1 MTTTEITILS
11 CYFAVLVVLAIY
23 GLHRYVLMYL
33 YFKYKDRVP
42 VPQGCF
48 AEPPLVTV
56 QLPIFNEMYV
66 VTRLIEAVCRMD
78 YPRDRLEIQ
87 VLDDSTDETQ
97 QIAQAAVERYRAQ
110 GYDIHYLHRP
120 DRLGFKAGA
129 LDFGMQRA
137 RGEFLAIFDADFVPA
152 PEILRCTID
161 YFTDPQVG
169 MVQVRWGHINRDF
182 SILTQVQSIFLDG
195 HFVLEHGAR
204 NRSGRFFNFN
214 GTAGVWR
221 RSCIG
226 ASGGWQH
233 DTLTEDLDLSY
244 RAQLKGWHFVFL
256 PHIVS
261 PAELPVEMNAF
272 KTQQHRWAKGSIQTG
287 KKLIPALLRSRLPW
301 TVKLEA
307 LFHLTNNAAY
317 LLMIA
322 LSLLMFP
329 AMAIRVKMGWS
340 KTLIIDLPI
349 FLLASA
355 SFSSFY
361 FCAQRE
367 IYADWKKRLKYIP
380 FLMSLG
386 MGLSVNNAKAVLE
399 ALLGF
404 DTEFR
409 RTPKYRIESNR
420 DQWKDKRYR
429 GQIDM
434 LVLIELALGIYFS
447 VTLYFA
453 IVSGLYFSIP
463 FIILFQVGFL
473 YTAMLSL
480 LQLGHRWRFE
490 RRQAASSRA

>member
-1 MTTTEITILS
+1 MTITETAILS
-11 CYFAVLVVLAIY
+11 AYFAVLIVLAVY
-23 GLHRYVLMYL
+23 GLHRYQLMYL
-33 YFKYKDRVP
+33 YHKYRDRVP
-42 VPQGCF
+42 LPAGRFEQL
-48 AEPPLVTV
+48 PLVTV
-56 QLPIFNEMYV
+56 QLPIYNEMYV
-66 VTRLIEAVCRMD
+66 VTRLIDAVCRLD
-78 YPRDRLEIQ
+78 YPRERLEIQ

-97 QIAQAAVERYRAQ
+97 QIAHAAVERYRAQ
-110 GYDIHYLHRP
+110 GYDIHYLHRT

-129 LDFGMQRA
+129 LDYGMRRA
-137 RGEFLAIFDADFVPA
+137 RGEFLAIFDADFIPA
-152 PEILRCTID
+152 PEILRRTID
-161 YFTDPQVG
+161 FFTDAGVG

-182 SILTQVQSIFLDG
+182 SILTQVQSMFLDG

-221 RSCIG
+221 RSCIID
-226 ASGGWQH
+226 AGGWQH

-244 RAQLKGWHFVFL
+244 RAQLEGWRFVFL
-256 PHIVS
+256 PQIVS

-287 KKLIPALLRSRLPW
+287 RKLIPKLLRSSLPW

-307 LFHLTNNAAY
+307 LFHLTNNVAY

-340 KTLIIDLPI
+340 KTLFIDLPI

-355 SFSSFY
+355 SFSTFY
-361 FCAQRE
+361 FFAQRE
-367 IYADWKKRLKYIP
+367 IYRDWMQRLKYIP

-399 ALLGF
+399 ALLGL

-429 GQIDM
+429 GQIDP
-434 LVLIELALGIYFS
+434 LVLIELALGVYFT
-447 VTLYFA
+447 VTLYYA

-480 LQLGHRWRFE
+480 LQQGHRWRFE
-490 RRQAASSRA
+490 RQQAASRA

>member
-1 MTTTEITILS
+1 
-11 CYFAVLVVLAIY
+11 
-23 GLHRYVLMYL
+23 
-33 YFKYKDRVP
+33 
-42 VPQGCF
+42 
-48 AEPPLVTV
+48 
-56 QLPIFNEMYV
+56 
-66 VTRLIEAVCRMD
+66 
-78 YPRDRLEIQ
+78 
-87 VLDDSTDETQ
+87 
-97 QIAQAAVERYRAQ
+97 
-110 GYDIHYLHRP
+110 
-120 DRLGFKAGA
+120 
-129 LDFGMQRA
+129 
-137 RGEFLAIFDADFVPA
+137 
-152 PEILRCTID
+152 
-161 YFTDPQVG
+161 
-169 MVQVRWGHINRDF
+169 
-182 SILTQVQSIFLDG
+182 
-195 HFVLEHGAR
+195 
-204 NRSGRFFNFN
+204 
-214 GTAGVWR
+214 
-221 RSCIG
+221 
-226 ASGGWQH
+226 
-233 DTLTEDLDLSY
+233 
-244 RAQLKGWHFVFL
+244 
-256 PHIVS
+256 
-261 PAELPVEMNAF
+261 MNAF

-287 KKLIPALLRSRLPW
+287 KKLIPSLLRSRLPW

>member
-1 MTTTEITILS
+1 
-11 CYFAVLVVLAIY
+11 
-23 GLHRYVLMYL
+23 
-33 YFKYKDRVP
+33 
-42 VPQGCF
+42 
-48 AEPPLVTV
+48 
-56 QLPIFNEMYV
+56 
-66 VTRLIEAVCRMD
+66 
-78 YPRDRLEIQ
+78 
-87 VLDDSTDETQ
+87 
-97 QIAQAAVERYRAQ
+97 
-110 GYDIHYLHRP
+110 
-120 DRLGFKAGA
+120 
-129 LDFGMQRA
+129 
-137 RGEFLAIFDADFVPA
+137 
-152 PEILRCTID
+152 
-161 YFTDPQVG
+161 
-169 MVQVRWGHINRDF
+169 
-182 SILTQVQSIFLDG
+182 
-195 HFVLEHGAR
+195 
-204 NRSGRFFNFN
+204 
-214 GTAGVWR
+214 
-221 RSCIG
+221 
-226 ASGGWQH
+226 
-233 DTLTEDLDLSY
+233 
-244 RAQLKGWHFVFL
+244 
-256 PHIVS
+256 
-261 PAELPVEMNAF
+261 
-272 KTQQHRWAKGSIQTG
+272 
-287 KKLIPALLRSRLPW
+287 
-301 TVKLEA
+301 
-307 LFHLTNNAAY
+307 
-317 LLMIA
+317 
-322 LSLLMFP
+322 
-329 AMAIRVKMGWS
+329 MAIRVKMGWS
-340 KTLIIDLPI
+340 KTLIIDMPI